1 MRFVCKCPIF
11 DAVAIAATSEISRLE
26 ILKNILENIFR
37 EEVGFDSLDFIE
49 EVGRGKLSVK
59 RRRELEPGGGVAGAV
74 IG

>member
-1 MRFVCKCPIF
+1 MRFVRKCPIF

-26 ILKNILENIFR
+26 TLKNILENIFR

-49 EVGRGKLSVK
+49 AGRGKLSVK
-59 RRRELEPGGGVAGAV
+59 RRRELEPRGRVKGSV